1 MRLISHSNP
10 LKPRQSRIIPG
21 AVCNLRDSRAG
32 AASPNN
38 KKKRAPL
45 SSFDNKATEEPS
57 HPVQGSGILSKIVSA
72 AVDSGKLVGGALA
85 TAMVSTILNSAL
97 SILLSN
103 LTIFISVP

>member
-1 MRLISHSNP
+1 MRFISCSTP
-10 LKPRQSRIIPG
+10 LKVKQIKLVPG
-21 AVCNLRDSRAG
+21 AVCNLRDLKAS